1 MAEGNF
7 SVVRVDKITAS
18 GAQKIERHNERKNES
33 YGNINV
39 DLERSPLNIHFKD
52 TGGLTYNE
60 LFQKLI
66 DEGKIS
72 TRGQKEG
79 ATIFNE
85 LVVDVNTRYF

>member
-18 GAQKIERHNERKNES
+18 GAQKVERHNERKNES

-39 DLERSPLNIHFKD
+39 DLERSPLNVHFKD

-60 LFQKLI
+60 LFRSS
-66 DEGKIS
+66 S
-72 TRGQKEG
+72 TRAKSPPEDRKRERQSSMNWSL
-79 ATIFNE
+79 T
-85 LVVDVNTRYF
+85 